1 MCQEMKTE
9 ALWLFGVNFREL
21 CFEPHLHIL
30 DGGYVYMHGSVK
42 WHLLPLFL
50 FGLLPP
56 ATPLPVGFVTS
67 SYPSSYLV
75 CYLQLP
81 LFLLGLLP
89 PATPLPIL
97 PPATPLPILPPAT
110 PLPILPPAT
119 PLPIW
124 FVTSSYPSSYWVCY
138 LQLPLFLFYL
148 QLPLFLFYLQLPLFL
163 FGLLPPATP
172 LPIWFVTSSYPSS
185 HLVCYLQLVKHLYSY
200 NDIIAWTKQ

>member
-56 ATPLPVGFVTS
+56 ATPLP
-67 SYPSSYLV
+67 
-75 CYLQLP
+75 
-81 LFLLGLLP
+81 
-89 PATPLPIL
+89 
-97 PPATPLPILPPAT
+97 
-110 PLPILPPAT
+110 
-119 PLPIW
+119 IW

-148 QLPLFLFYLQLPLFL
+148 QLPLFLFGLLPPATPLPIGFVTSSYPSSYFTSSYPSSYWVCYLQLPLFL
-163 FGLLPPATP
+163 LGLLPPATP
-172 LPIWFVTSSYPSS
+172 LPIWFVTS
-185 HLVCYLQLVKHLYSY
+185 
-200 NDIIAWTKQ
+200 NW